1 MYLRPYNRA
10 FIEMKYFRHG
20 GTKRQQLCRARNAI
34 GYRLLREDRKPTLE
48 EQKDLDEIAREL
60 GEVEEEHGE

>member
-1 MYLRPYNRA
+1 
-10 FIEMKYFRHG
+10 MKYYQLHG
-20 GTKRQQLCRARNAI
+20 GTKRQQLCRARNVI